1 MNKKLYM
8 KPSTNVKVIYDKEI
22 LLDGSGLKEQSD
34 GTYTESS
41 VTGGS
46 SVKADNALSK
56 RNNIWE

>member
-1 MNKKLYM
+1 M

-34 GTYTESS
+34 GTYTETDVKNTSS
-41 VTGGS
+41 S
-46 SVKADNALSK
+46 YDAYNALSK